1 MQTELV
7 SESAD
12 SAVPAH
18 VAIIM
23 DGNGRWAES
32 RGLPRIMGHRAGAER
47 LREIVQASVRNG
59 IRYLTVF
66 AFSTENWRRS
76 KSEVEG
82 LMGLFRLYSRSEAHS
97 LKANGVRVRFIG
109 DRSKLEPRIAEAM
122 ANLESTTAPNGKL
135 CLTVAINYG
144 GRDDIA
150 RAARRL
156 AKAAADGQ
164 INPDMIDERYFSS
177 MFDTGFLPDPDLV
190 VRTSGEMR
198 ISNFLIW
205 QAAYAEFAF
214 VDTLWPDFT
223 AERFEHVLEKYSRRE
238 RRFGAAAS

>member
-1 MQTELV
+1 MRDISVLEI
-7 SESAD
+7 SGGRA
-12 SAVPAH
+12 PAH

-23 DGNGRWAES
+23 DGNGRWAK
-32 RGLPRIMGHRAGAER
+32 RKGLPRIMGHRAGAER
-47 LREIVQASVRNG
+47 LREIVEASVRNG
-59 IRYLTVF
+59 IEYLTVF

-82 LMGLFRLYSRSEAHS
+82 LMNLFRIYSRSEANS
-97 LKANGVRVRFIG
+97 LNSNGIRVRFIG
-109 DRSKLEPRIAEAM
+109 DRSELEPRVYEAM
-122 ANLESTTAPNGKL
+122 AKLESATENNSKL

-150 RAARRL
+150 RAAKRL
-156 AKAAADGQ
+156 ARAAADGK
-164 INPDMIDERYFSS
+164 IDPDLVNEGYFAA

-205 QAAYAEFAF
+205 QSAYAEFAF

-223 AERFEHVLEKYSRRE
+223 AERFETVLESYSRRD